1 MRLLDDIRQTLRSL
15 ARSKLATAVLLLSLA
30 VGTGANATLYSVM
43 DALLFRPPPGVT
55 GSSRLGWV
63 HTSQFNGAS
72 YGPTSY
78 PDFLSMKQ
86 AVPAFQS
93 LAAFDDSHVTVV
105 RLGDHSQR
113 VRVVSVSPEF
123 FPAIGMGGAVS
134 LPATGPVP
142 PAVISDG
149 LWKALGAPADPI
161 GRPLVD
167 RRRRTRDC
175 VGRAIALRRPAAGAD
190 VRRVDSPVAGVCDDD
205 PRRSP
210 AVDCRASQGR
220 RGSG

>member
-1 MRLLDDIRQTLRSL
+1 MTVLDDIRQTLRSL
-15 ARSKLATAVLLLSLA
+15 KRSKLATAVLLLSLA
-30 VGTGANATLYSVM
+30 VGTGANATLYSLM

-105 RLGDHSQR
+105 RLGDVSQR

-134 LPATGPVP
+134 LPGTGPVP

-161 GRPLVD
+161 GRPLL
-167 RRRRTRDC
+167 
-175 VGRAIALRRPAAGAD
+175 I
-190 VRRVDSPVAGVCDDD
+190 
-205 PRRSP
+205 
-210 AVDCRASQGR
+210 
-220 RGSG
+220 GSV